1 MRKNIKKILIVIAVM
16 IVIAIIAFILSLQ
29 GAEDF
34 HEKYAGTDLT
44 RDVEGMERVGTYTGY
59 LNEHADAQDM
69 TCEAEIDLFDYA
81 SSGKVE
87 VYTNYEGTDKALFT
101 DTDSSVS

>member
-1 MRKNIKKILIVIAVM
+1 MRKNIKKILIVLAVM

-34 HEKYAGTDLT
+34 HEKYAGTVLT
-44 RDVEGMERVGTYTGY
+44 RDVEGMERVGTVTGY
-59 LNEHADAQDM
+59 LNEQADAHDM

-87 VYTNYEGTDKALFT
+87 VYTNYDGTD
-101 DTDSSVS
+101 